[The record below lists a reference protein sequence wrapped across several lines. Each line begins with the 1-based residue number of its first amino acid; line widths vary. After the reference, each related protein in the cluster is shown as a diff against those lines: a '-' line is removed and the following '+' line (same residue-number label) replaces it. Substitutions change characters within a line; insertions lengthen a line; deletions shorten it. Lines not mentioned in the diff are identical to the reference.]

1 MVTENASGQDKLVS
15 IICRTVGRP
24 VLTHTL
30 ESVLSQTYPHIE
42 LILVNAANSDLSKF
56 KNLIESLNTVIVCLE
71 RPLGRSE
78 AANVGLEASTG
89 DYLMFLDDDD
99 WIDTEH
105 ITTLVNYLNNHADS
119 KAAYSSVQKTDAEG
133 EDIPYVFERDY
144 DPITL
149 MRDNYIPIHA
159 MVFARSLV
167 EKGCKFDEAFNIY
180 EDWDFWLQMSRETI
194 FHHIDK
200 ISAYYR
206 QGGDSDTEPGDH
218 SHRYRANNKLG
229 KARAAIFE
237 KWKPLWTGEDI
248 NQLIG
253 ELDQSASIND
263 LAGELSTA
271 NNRLEEE
278 YKKSGKLNDI
288 LELNQQKLEIS
299 RKKIQKKDS
308 ELAAS
313 RAELDTLTHTKET
326 MEKDLTLRISQLK
339 DQSEHLNLHI
349 VQLEDQL
356 DHLNSHIARLEDQ
369 SEHLTLHI
377 TQLVQA
383 QNLILNSL
391 SWKVT
396 SPLRLLRSLFTPSKQ
411 GSEEIIEP
419 PVNVTTP
426 EEFDETEPPGQIP
439 VEKLGAPANGS
450 AGSKAEYDARV
461 KADLKQF
468 FASDQTLKFP
478 TLDHPA
484 LTVVLVFYNQ
494 AQLSLLCLRSLLE
507 FADVSFRLIIVDNN
521 SSDETPK
528 LLEHIENTQIIRNQ
542 ENFGFVRAVNQ
553 AAEQVKTEYLLLL
566 NNDAVIEEATLSTAI
581 NTLKSDSSVG
591 AVGAKIKLLDG
602 SLQEAGSIIW
612 NDGACLG
619 YGRGQDPM
627 QPEFMFQ
634 RDVDYCSGAFLLFR
648 CDEFHKLGAFD
659 EAFAPAYYEESDF
672 CIRLQKQGKRIIYN
686 PRVNIT
692 HYEFAS
698 TGGMEEAS
706 KLQLK
711 HQQILCDKHPEYLSN
726 KLANDGT
733 NTITARINNKHPNI
747 LVIDDCVPHPSLGSG
762 YPRSAHI
769 LNSLCELNLNV
780 SFYPLQFPVD
790 DWGAVYST
798 LDSTIEVLLDR
809 GRAGL
814 IPLLEKRKNFYQY
827 IMVSRLHNMEI
838 FNNIVD
844 QDPALLEGSKVFY
857 DAEAIFALRD
867 IMKMELLG
875 QAISE
880 DEKQKLIAKELD
892 QARNAEKVISVSR
905 IEADLYKH
913 ASYNNTVVL
922 GHALQADPGNKE
934 FDERSGILFVG
945 ALRDEGSP
953 NVDSLL
959 WFVINVLPIIEQEIP
974 DIELYVVGDCSAPS
988 LKTIECGNVQ
998 FLGRLDSITS
1008 TYNDRR
1014 LLIAPT
1020 RFAAGIPHKVHEA
1033 ASRGMPSVTTG
1044 LLAKQLGW
1052 KHGKQ
1057 LLVGD
1062 GAPKFAKQCIRL
1074 YRDEKLWRRVRSAG
1088 LQSISHECSDEKFQ
1102 ATLRGLFSH
1111 QS

>member
-1 MVTENASGQDKLVS
+1 M
-15 IICRTVGRP
+15 
-24 VLTHTL
+24 
-30 ESVLSQTYPHIE
+30 
-42 LILVNAANSDLSKF
+42 
-56 KNLIESLNTVIVCLE
+56 
-71 RPLGRSE
+71 
-78 AANVGLEASTG
+78 
-89 DYLMFLDDDD
+89 
-99 WIDTEH
+99 
-105 ITTLVNYLNNHADS
+105 
-119 KAAYSSVQKTDAEG
+119 
-133 EDIPYVFERDY
+133 
-144 DPITL
+144 
-149 MRDNYIPIHA
+149 
-159 MVFARSLV
+159 
-167 EKGCKFDEAFNIY
+167 
-180 EDWDFWLQMSRETI
+180 
-194 FHHIDK
+194 
-200 ISAYYR
+200 
-206 QGGDSDTEPGDH
+206 
-218 SHRYRANNKLG
+218 
-229 KARAAIFE
+229 
-237 KWKPLWTGEDI
+237 
-248 NQLIG
+248 
-253 ELDQSASIND
+253 
-263 LAGELSTA
+263 
-271 NNRLEEE
+271 
-278 YKKSGKLNDI
+278 
-288 LELNQQKLEIS
+288 EIS
-299 RKKIQKKDS
+299 REIIQKKDS

-326 MEKDLTLRISQLK
+326 MEKDLTLRITQLK
-339 DQSEHLNLHI
+339 
-349 VQLEDQL
+349 
-356 DHLNSHIARLEDQ
+356 DQ

-411 GSEEIIEP
+411 SSEEITEP
-419 PVNVTTP
+419 PGNDTTP
-426 EEFDETEPPGQIP
+426 EEFDETEPPGEIL
-439 VEKLGAPANGS
+439 VGKFGAPANGS
-450 AGSKAEYDARV
+450 AGTKAEYDTRA

-468 FASDQTLKFP
+468 FSSDQTLKFP

-528 LLEHIENTQIIRNQ
+528 LLEHIENAHIIRNQ

-581 NTLKSDSSVG
+581 NTLKSDSSIG

-733 NTITARINNKHPNI
+733 NSITARINNKHPNI

-844 QDPALLEGSKVFY
+844 QNPALLEGCKVFY
-857 DAEAIFALRD
+857 DAEAIFAPRD

-875 QAISE
+875 QAITE

-988 LKTIECGNVQ
+988 LKTIERGNVQ